1 MVNASPLVQAIFSMK
16 AEFVLPVTQDVLLV
30 LAPIIMIVDHAIL
43 LSFFTGI
50 LVMILVLNIL

>member
-16 AEFVLPVTQDVLLV
+16 VEFVLPVTQDVLLV